1 MYLPVFCLCGMEGCV
16 FAWSSFQ
23 IVGARLQR
31 QKHNQEKKI
40 ELRWLSGVVTSS
52 AENVRS
58 SLRSRSTVLSYKQK
72 VMEKGDMVSN
82 DSKSYFQMRKPNVW
96 PLQEIVGLSVGD
108 GSQSSVLIKD
118 EADE

>member
-1 MYLPVFCLCGMEGCV
+1 MRHGRVCIRVEFISDRGR
-16 FAWSSFQ
+16 SFTETAQ
-23 IVGARLQR
+23 SR
-31 QKHNQEKKI
+31 KKI

>member
-72 VMEKGDMVSN
+72 S
-82 DSKSYFQMRKPNVW
+82 
-96 PLQEIVGLSVGD
+96 D
-108 GSQSSVLIKD
+108 GEGGYGQ
-118 EADE
+118 